1 MSKVRTILKR
11 VVSHSSFPA
20 IAVFVISIIVLA
32 TVSRCSDIMVD
43 DAAKDI
49 ASSLTTTTTSGS
61 TTTHTTETTTKT
73 TTSSTTTKTT
83 ESTTS
88 KSTTTTQPQTTKQIT
103 TTVVQYTEPE
113 ISEPIV
119 NETPEVSEDVYVPDP
134 TENSSEEDSTGT
146 YLGWYE
152 GTWYCAVDMGYT
164 SQPYGASGRY
174 LETAYSVASNSIP
187 QGSIIRVVGAGLDGI
202 YRVDDRGGMA
212 NNVVDF
218 YYWDRSSVPSS
229 FLTAGRV
236 GIEVYLIE

>member
-20 IAVFVISIIVLA
+20 IAVFVISMIVL
-32 TVSRCSDIMVD
+32 VIVCRCSDTMVD

-61 TTTHTTETTTKT
+61 TATHTTETTTKT
-73 TTSSTTTKTT
+73 TTSNTTT
-83 ESTTS
+83 E
-88 KSTTTTQPQTTKQIT
+88 STTTTQPQITKQIT

-113 ISEPIV
+113 ISEPVV
-119 NETPEVSEDVYVPDP
+119 NETPEVSEDIYVPEP
-134 TENSSEEDSTGT
+134 TEYGREEDFTGS

-187 QGSIIRVVGAGLDGI
+187 QGSIIRVVGAGLDGV

-218 YYWDRSSVPSS
+218 YYWDRSCVPSS

-236 GIEVYLIE
+236 NIEVYLIQ

>member
-11 VVSHSSFPA
+11 VVNNSSFPA
-20 IAVFVISIIVLA
+20 IAVFV
-32 TVSRCSDIMVD
+32 VSMVILLMITRCSDVMVED
-43 DAAKDI
+43 VNKDI
-49 ASSLTTTTTSGS
+49 ASTLTTTTTSGS
-61 TTTHTTETTTKT
+61 TTTYTTETTTT
-73 TTSSTTTKTT
+73 STCNTTSETT
-83 ESTTS
+83 ESS
-88 KSTTTTQPQTTKQIT
+88 TTQPQTTKQIT
-103 TTVVQYTEPE
+103 TTVVQYKEPE
-113 ISEPIV
+113 VNTPVV
-119 NETPEVSEDVYVPDP
+119 NETPENSYVPEP
-134 TENSSEEDSTGT
+134 TECVNDDGSLGT

-218 YYWDRSSVPSS
+218 YYWDRSYVPSS

-236 GIEVYLIE
+236 GIEVYLIQ